1 MKCALWRYSVPPRT
15 RAAHTDRTEG
25 AAARAVFLPLS
36 EGVVVALATLIF
48 VVLPP
53 VLVAWL
59 IYRLGRS
66 HRQKTAGRGH
76 D

>member
-1 MKCALWRYSVPPRT
+1 
-15 RAAHTDRTEG
+15 
-25 AAARAVFLPLS
+25 VFLPLS